1 VQAARDGLLDVVK
14 AHIDSMSQINDV
26 DDEGYTAMHY
36 AARYN
41 RVSVMEVL
49 FAAGAG
55 ASSVS
60 TSVSTLTMS
69 LSCGEPTLVP
79 FYVAPLWQAELTFIP
94 I

>member
-1 VQAARDGLLDVVK
+1 LQNIITPLRCWRTVADGRTHELTACIAVFIQAARDGLLDVVK
-14 AHIDSMSQINDV
+14 AHIDSCLGQINDV

-41 RVSVMEVL
+41 RVSVMEIL

-55 ASSVS
+55 
-60 TSVSTLTMS
+60 L
-69 LSCGEPTLVP
+69 L
-79 FYVAPLWQAELTFIP
+79 I